1 MTDQFKLKR
10 WIILVLLLT
19 ISVTFLFLQLLSLK
33 AIDSTLLSRF
43 QVLKTLQGFLSN
55 RGQKNAILN
64 QLKLFS
70 NVGQKQRVP
79 LFLFHPLVFDRQVSD
94 VIQPETV
101 GCRLLCGHEHFVF
114 GVINSEWEKGQR
126 NLQSTLI
133 SHFMTGLRTQGFLIA
148 CDKVPEPWFDSSK
161 DFLSIK
167 SIVSSCNI
175 TQADIVIELVIF
187 YDRKSYLWHGPI
199 QGTTTAALFKYQAA
213 HTKFPIE
220 EKVIDGIHISI
231 PADQKKISLETSQS
245 QFTGCNLTNAQAYY
259 GKYGRDVSQDA
270 VLFKKIALEVLSTAI
285 TALDRLGVRFWL
297 SSGTCLGW
305 FRQCDIIPH
314 SKDVDIGI
322 WIKDYNAL
330 LIAAFEKNGLFLKH
344 KFGRMDDSFELS
356 FRTKEDYVKLDIFF
370 FYEEKEYMWNGGT
383 QAKTGKKFKYIFPKF
398 TLCWTEF
405 LLMKVRIPCETESY
419 IMANY
424 GRNWQIPI
432 KEWNWKESPPNV
444 RENGQWDEKDWDEV
458 IQLF

>member
-1 MTDQFKLKR
+1 M
-10 WIILVLLLT
+10 
-19 ISVTFLFLQLLSLK
+19 
-33 AIDSTLLSRF
+33 
-43 QVLKTLQGFLSN
+43 
-55 RGQKNAILN
+55 
-64 QLKLFS
+64 
-70 NVGQKQRVP
+70 
-79 LFLFHPLVFDRQVSD
+79 
-94 VIQPETV
+94 
-101 GCRLLCGHEHFVF
+101 
-114 GVINSEWEKGQR
+114 
-126 NLQSTLI
+126 
-133 SHFMTGLRTQGFLIA
+133 
-148 CDKVPEPWFDSSK
+148 
-161 DFLSIK
+161 
-167 SIVSSCNI
+167 
-175 TQADIVIELVIF
+175 
-187 YDRKSYLWHGPI
+187 
-199 QGTTTAALFKYQAA
+199 
-213 HTKFPIE
+213 
-220 EKVIDGIHISI
+220 
-231 PADQKKISLETSQS
+231 
-245 QFTGCNLTNAQAYY
+245 
-259 GKYGRDVSQDA
+259 
-270 VLFKKIALEVLSTAI
+270 STAI
-285 TALDRLGVRFWL
+285 TALDHLGVRFWL

-330 LIAAFEKNGLFLKH
+330 LITAFEQNGLFLKH